1 MTFKPAVERLLA
13 VIEKSRQIAVVLPNG
28 VPDVAAARVR
38 LAEGIPALAGEPL
51 IDYPTLAA
59 AVRLLGAGIAPLRH
73 FFDEATLCET
83 ALAATWD
90 TMPRKACGEVITLVE
105 FAVRPFLRAGY
116 AAVRDAIVA
125 SDWKRGTCP
134 ACGVLPLLA
143 ELRADKEGRT
153 RILRCLRCTAAW
165 PFPRVACPACPEV
178 RHEKLRYIHVDGEVD
193 RLRAECCLTCG
204 FYVKAV
210 ARLDPIPD
218 DALMAIDLDTVA
230 LDALANHSGHY
241 RVGSEP
247 APPFISA

>member
-1 MTFKPAVERLLA
+1 MTFRPAVERLLA
-13 VIEKSRQIAVVLPNG
+13 VIEKSRHIAVTLPNG
-28 VPDVAAARVR
+28 VPNVAAARVR
-38 LAEGIPALAGEPL
+38 LAASIPALAGEPL
-51 IDYPTLAA
+51 IDYLTLAA
-59 AVRLLGAGIAPLRH
+59 AVKQLGADVAPLRYD
-73 FFDEATLCET
+73 FDEAALCEA

-90 TMPRKACGEVITLVE
+90 TMPRKAYGELITLVE
-105 FAVRPFLRAGY
+105 FAVRPFLRA
-116 AAVRDAIVA
+116 ACAVVRDAIGA
-125 SDWKRGTCP
+125 GHWTRGTCP

-143 ELRADKEGRT
+143 ELRADKEGHT

-165 PFPRVACPACPEV
+165 PFPRIACPACPEL
-178 RHEKLRYIHVDGEVD
+178 RHEKLRYIHVDGEVE

-218 DALMAIDLDTVA
+218 ADLMTVDLDTVA
-230 LDALANHSGHY
+230 LDTIAKTSGHY

>member
-1 MTFKPAVERLLA
+1 MTYRPAVERLLA
-13 VIEKSRQIAVVLPNG
+13 VIEKSRHIAVTLPNG
-28 VPDVAAARVR
+28 VPNVAAARVR
-38 LAEGIPALAGEPL
+38 LAEGVPALAGEPL
-51 IDYPTLAA
+51 FDYPTLAA
-59 AVRLLGAGIAPLRH
+59 AVARLGGDVARLRYD
-73 FFDEATLCET
+73 FDEPSLCET

-90 TMPRKACGEVITLVE
+90 TMPRKAHGELITLVE

-116 AAVRDAIVA
+116 SAVRESIVA
-125 SDWKRGTCP
+125 SDWTRGTCP

-143 ELRADKEGRT
+143 EIRADKEGHT

-165 PFPRVACPACPEV
+165 AFPRVACPACPE
-178 RHEKLRYIHVDGEVD
+178 RNAAKLRYVHVEGEVD

-210 ARLDPIPD
+210 ARLDPVPD
-218 DALMAIDLDTVA
+218 DDLMMVDLDTVA
-230 LDALANHSGHY
+230 LDTLAMMSGHY

>member
-13 VIEKSRQIAVVLPNG
+13 VIDKSRHIAVSLPNS
-28 VPDVAAARVR
+28 VPNVAAARVR
-38 LAEGIPALAGEPL
+38 LAEAIPALAGEPL
-51 IDYPTLAA
+51 VDYPTLAA
-59 AVRLLGAGIAPLRH
+59 AVGLLGADIEPLR
-73 FFDEATLCET
+73 FDFDEAALCET

-90 TMPRKACGEVITLVE
+90 TMPRKAYGELITLVE

-143 ELRADKEGRT
+143 ELRADKEGNT

-165 PFPRVACPACPEV
+165 PYPRLACPACPEV
-178 RHEKLRYIHVDGEVD
+178 RHEKLRYVHVEGEVD

-218 DALMAIDLDTVA
+218 DALMTVDLDTVA
-230 LDALANHSGHY
+230 LDTLAKYSGHY

>member
-1 MTFKPAVERLLA
+1 MTFRPAVERLLA
-13 VIEKSRQIAVVLPNG
+13 VIEKSRQIAVSLPNG
-28 VPDVAAARVR
+28 VPNVAAVHVR
-38 LAEGIPALAGEPL
+38 LGEAIPALAGEPL
-51 IDYPTLAA
+51 IDYPTLTG
-59 AVRLLGAGIAPLRH
+59 AVTFLGADVAPLRY

-90 TMPRKACGEVITLVE
+90 TMPRKAYGELITLVE

-116 AAVRDAIVA
+116 AAVRESITA
-125 SDWKRGTCP
+125 SNWTRGTCP

-143 ELRADKEGRT
+143 ELRADKEGHT
-153 RILRCLRCTAAW
+153 RILRCFRCTAAW
-165 PFPRVACPACPEV
+165 PFPRLGCPACRE
-178 RHEKLRYIHVDGEVD
+178 RGHAKLRYLHVEGEVE

-218 DALMAIDLDTVA
+218 DALMAVDLDTVA
-230 LDALANHSGHY
+230 LDALAMSSGHY

>member
-1 MTFKPAVERLLA
+1 MTFQVAVQRLLE
-13 VIEKSRQIAVVLPNG
+13 VIEKSRQIAVTLPNG
-28 VPDVAAARVR
+28 VPSVAAARVR

-51 IDYPTLAA
+51 VDYPTLAA
-59 AVRLLGAGIAPLRH
+59 AVGRLGGDVARLLYD
-73 FFDEATLCET
+73 FDEAALCET

-90 TMPRKACGEVITLVE
+90 TMPRKAYGELIALVE

-116 AAVRDAIVA
+116 AAVRELIDANG
-125 SDWKRGTCP
+125 WKRGTCP

-143 ELRADKEGRT
+143 ELRADKEGHT

-178 RHEKLRYIHVDGEVD
+178 RHEKLRYLHVEGEVD
-193 RLRAECCLTCG
+193 RLRVECCLTCG

-218 DALMAIDLDTVA
+218 DALMTVDLDTVA
-230 LDALANHSGHY
+230 LDTLAKTSGHY

-247 APPFISA
+247 APPFVSA

>member
-1 MTFKPAVERLLA
+1 MTFLAAAERLLA
-13 VIEKSRQIAVVLPNG
+13 VIEKSRHIAVSLPNG

-38 LAEGIPALAGEPL
+38 LAEAIPALAGEPL
-51 IDYPTLAA
+51 IDYPALAA
-59 AVRLLGAGIAPLRH
+59 AVRLLGADVAPLRYD
-73 FFDEATLCET
+73 FDEAALCET

-90 TMPRKACGEVITLVE
+90 TVPRKASGELITLVE

-116 AAVRDAIVA
+116 AAVRDSIAA
-125 SDWKRGTCP
+125 SNWTRGTCP

-143 ELRADKEGRT
+143 ELRADKEGNA

-165 PFPRVACPACPEV
+165 PFPRIACPACPELG
-178 RHEKLRYIHVDGEVD
+178 HDKLRYVHIDGEVE

-218 DALMAIDLDTVA
+218 DALMTVDLDTVA
-230 LDALANHSGHY
+230 LDTIARTAGHY
-241 RVGSEP
+241 RAGSEP
-247 APPFISA
+247 APPYISA